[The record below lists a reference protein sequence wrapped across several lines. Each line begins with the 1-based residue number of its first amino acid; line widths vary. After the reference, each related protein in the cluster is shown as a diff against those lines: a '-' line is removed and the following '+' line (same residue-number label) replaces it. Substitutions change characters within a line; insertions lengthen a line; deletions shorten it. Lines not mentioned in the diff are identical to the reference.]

1 MNPAVIV
8 LTTPTLIGLAL
19 IGLVCLKTDI
29 RRVVPGLAIVL
40 AALPFLAALIWVL
53 ASSLSPELEA
63 GAAEA
68 LVGSGLS
75 VQAMPWFGLALGSFA
90 AAFILSVGYVYGDAR
105 RRGMPPFLWA
115 LVAFMV
121 PNLVG
126 FLLYFLL
133 RKPLSQACF
142 GCGRAIPPGSA
153 FCPHCGLQQDR
164 VASPPHA
171 VV

>member
-1 MNPAVIV
+1 MNPTAIV
-8 LTTPTLIGLAL
+8 LMIPTL

-29 RRVVPGLAIVL
+29 RRVVPRLAIVL
-40 AALPFLAALIWVL
+40 AALPFLGVLIWAL
-53 ASSLSPELEA
+53 GSSLSPELQE

-68 LVGSGLS
+68 LRGSG
-75 VQAMPWFGLALGSFA
+75 VPVHAMPWFSLAFGSFT

-105 RRGMPPFLWA
+105 RRGMSPILWA

-133 RKPLSQACF
+133 RQPLSQACA
-142 GCGRAIPPGSA
+142 GCGRAISSGLA

-171 VV
+171 VA

>member
-1 MNPAVIV
+1 MNPTAIV
-8 LTTPTLIGLAL
+8 LTVPSLIGLAI

-29 RRVVPGLAIVL
+29 RRVVPRLAIVL
-40 AALPFLAALIWVL
+40 AALPFLAALIWAL

-63 GAAEA
+63 GAADA
-68 LVGSGLS
+68 LMGSGLS
-75 VQAMPWFGLALGSFA
+75 VHAMPWFGLALGSFT
-90 AAFILSVGYVYGDAR
+90 AAFILSVGYVYGDAK

-133 RKPLSQACF
+133 RKPLSQACA
-142 GCGRAIPPGSA
+142 GCGRSIPSGLA
-153 FCPHCGLQQDR
+153 FCPHCGHPQDK
-164 VASPPHA
+164 VP
-171 VV
+171 